1 MDRRPRRGSGLL
13 GLLGTVLA
21 VLQLAGPAGAD
32 ETADIAAGKQIA
44 ETYCAACHAVGT
56 DGDSPREEAPHFR
69 ELGQRF
75 PIENLEESL
84 AEGIMTG
91 HPDMPQFEMTP
102 DEIGVFLAY
111 LSSIQVKAP

>member
-1 MDRRPRRGSGLL
+1 MPIRVLNGAKALAL
-13 GLLGTVLA
+13 VAVAAAMFLA
-21 VLQLAGPAGAD
+21 VLARAD
-32 ETADIAAGKQIA
+32 EAADVTAGQKIA
-44 ETYCAACHAVGT
+44 ETYCAACHAIGP
-56 DGDSPREEAPHFR
+56 DGDSPRTEAPRFR

-111 LSSIQVKAP
+111 LNSVQVKP

>member
-1 MDRRPRRGSGLL
+1 MRIARAGLL
-13 GLLGTVLA
+13 LA
-21 VLQLAGPAGAD
+21 LALVAEQGRAAEAG
-32 ETADIAAGKQIA
+32 DIVAGQKIA
-44 ETYCAACHAVGT
+44 ETYCVACHAIGP
-56 DGDSPREEAPHFR
+56 DGDSPLEAAPRFR